1 MVGKGPGYAAAPSVA
16 VGNIVDVVVID
27 TESVGEGDCVRS
39 ILSGGGIAALCDPE
53 QPVKKRMIVIN
64 TIRCNLTT

>member
-16 VGNIVDVVVID
+16 VGNIVDAVID
-27 TESVGEGDCVRS
+27 TEAVGEGDCVRS
-39 ILSGGGIAALCDPE
+39 VLVGGVIAALCDPE
-53 QPVKKRMIVIN
+53 QPVQKRMIDIS